1 MYWVIVILSFILLL
15 NLIGLLYSRK
25 IRIWSKKEIDCSA
38 SEVFPL
44 IADFHEFGKWSP
56 WSNKDPKMSQKFSD
70 NQSEIGSF
78 YSWKGNRQ
86 VGMGKM
92 TLTELNPFST
102 IKMDVAFGR
111 NPLSKVT
118 FEIVEENGKA
128 TITWSMEMDL
138 GPIPVSRLLSGIIS
152 KAILKDFNQGLINL
166 KTLVENK

>member
-38 SEVFPL
+38 SVVYPL
-44 IADFHEFGKWSP
+44 ISDFNEFVKWSP
-56 WSNKDPKMSQKFSD
+56 WTDKDPKMSQKFSE
-70 NQSEIGSF
+70 NQNEIGSF

-92 TLTELNPFST
+92 TITELNPNSLL
-102 IKMDVAFGR
+102 KMDVAFGR

-118 FEIVEENGKA
+118 FDSIEENGKT

-166 KTLVENK
+166 KTQVENK